1 MSVEQPRG
9 MDFSGTPEE
18 EEPML
23 LLAVNAEESVSWK
36 EIEQRV
42 RFSSMTLLPLS
53 GLSEQRNTGKT
64 TRAIPRAIDQRPS

>member
-23 LLAVNAEESVSWK
+23 LLAVNAEAAVAQLRK
-36 EIEQRV
+36 G
-42 RFSSMTLLPLS
+42 LLVV
-53 GLSEQRNTGKT
+53 
-64 TRAIPRAIDQRPS
+64 